1 MFGYLTADRPHLT
14 PEEDERYKAAY
25 CGLCRSLRSRY
36 GQLSGLTLNYDQ
48 CFLILLLQS
57 LYEADE
63 SSGRGRCLAHPREEQ
78 AWWQCRFTD
87 YAADMNIALSYL
99 KLRDNWEDDGSV
111 LSLTASAG
119 LKNAYERVAASYPRQ
134 CGTMQRALEAL
145 HRCES
150 ENREDP
156 DGAAG
161 TFAEIMAEVFVVQ
174 EDRWS
179 DPLRHFGAALGRS
192 LYILDAAM
200 DLDQDARRNSY
211 NPFRRYYGLEDNA
224 GRFRG
229 ILRMLMGE
237 ALFYF
242 DKLPL
247 VEDAGILKNILCMG
261 LWSAFDKKYKPSEKE
276 QDNGSRSV

>member
-1 MFGYLTADRPHLT
+1 
-14 PEEDERYKAAY
+14 
-25 CGLCRSLRSRY
+25 
-36 GQLSGLTLNYDQ
+36 
-48 CFLILLLQS
+48 
-57 LYEADE
+57 
-63 SSGRGRCLAHPREEQ
+63 
-78 AWWQCRFTD
+78 
-87 YAADMNIALSYL
+87 
-99 KLRDNWEDDGSV
+99 
-111 LSLTASAG
+111 
-119 LKNAYERVAASYPRQ
+119 
-134 CGTMQRALEAL
+134 MQRSLEAL

-179 DPLRHFGAALGRS
+179 DTLRHFGAALGRS